1 MYLLILRGVI
11 LKKSKL
17 FFLNAAILVI
27 TSIIIRTSD
36 IFFNVYITNK
46 IGAEGIGIFQII
58 MSVYIFAITVASS
71 GISIA
76 TLRLVTEQMSNSNI
90 SGVKKVVHQSMI
102 YSLLFSFLAS
112 LILISSAKFITSNCL
127 HNKISPVSLYVIS
140 IGLPFI
146 SMSASINGYFAAI
159 RKISKTAI
167 SQILEQSVKIIST
180 LILLSFLFKKGLDY
194 TCICLVS
201 GDVISEFAS
210 FLLIYIYYKLE
221 YKKNIKSSAISYT
234 KDIFKISI
242 PLALTSYMRSGLS
255 TIKQLLIPLGL
266 EKAGNSSSV
275 AFEQYGMITGMVFPI
290 ILFPSVLIN
299 SFSSLLIPEFSYY
312 YTEKNYFKINKICTR
327 IFKSTY
333 IFAVCIF
340 GLFFTFADN
349 LGVFIY
355 NTHKITWYIM
365 IISPL
370 IILMYIDSV
379 VDSML
384 KGLNQQVNVMKCN
397 ILDLVISIPI
407 LYILLPVY
415 RYRWLHHCS
424 IYK

>member
-1 MYLLILRGVI
+1 M
-11 LKKSKL
+11 KKSKL

-210 FLLIYIYYKLE
+210 FLLIYIY
-221 YKKNIKSSAISYT
+221 
-234 KDIFKISI
+234 
-242 PLALTSYMRSGLS
+242 
-255 TIKQLLIPLGL
+255 
-266 EKAGNSSSV
+266 
-275 AFEQYGMITGMVFPI
+275 I
-290 ILFPSVLIN
+290 IN
-299 SFSSLLIPEFSYY
+299 
-312 YTEKNYFKINKICTR
+312 
-327 IFKSTY
+327 
-333 IFAVCIF
+333 
-340 GLFFTFADN
+340 
-349 LGVFIY
+349 
-355 NTHKITWYIM
+355 
-365 IISPL
+365 
-370 IILMYIDSV
+370 
-379 VDSML
+379 
-384 KGLNQQVNVMKCN
+384 
-397 ILDLVISIPI
+397 
-407 LYILLPVY
+407 
-415 RYRWLHHCS
+415 
-424 IYK
+424 